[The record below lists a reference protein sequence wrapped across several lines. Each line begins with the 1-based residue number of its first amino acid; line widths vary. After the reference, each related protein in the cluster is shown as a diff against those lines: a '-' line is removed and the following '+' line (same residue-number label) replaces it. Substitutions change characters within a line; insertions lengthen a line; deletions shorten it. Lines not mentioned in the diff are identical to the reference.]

1 MSSSFQSTAFQGS
14 ARPVDTFVR
23 PPSVQP
29 KTGAEE
35 LASVLAAVNPNL
47 QKFIGTKIENAIED
61 QRADMTMEIAK
72 KGFKQITKEHRNK
85 FGDDATNQLIGGSI
99 FTQDEFEKRQAEHI
113 GLTLSS
119 DFENIYNNKVF
130 EFTNREGKTITKP
143 ISHFSIDSPQM
154 QEFLGEISSLTASKT
169 QGLNNK
175 HLANY
180 FYPYQQKATEAI
192 VQEHIKAN
200 NEFRFNRAKSQT
212 NDAMWNALPLWLKGN
227 KEEALNIIQK
237 QIESQVTL
245 GIPAD
250 KKTKFNESIITSLK
264 NISLSVYESALEAVP
279 NDYESALDDAFEVI
293 EMGGG
298 IKIGPML
305 QQKDGTFSQSTLDKN
320 TKYGTDMFNLK
331 KSLYQRYEQDK
342 KRGVDIEKAKEDKDI
357 LDFALEYGPSSIENI
372 PKFNSLIEKYPHR
385 KPDILKKIEIYEEDR
400 SKVVNDLMDQILNRQ
415 ITIDAAVTKFIN
427 IRNSLGTT
435 ITKEDEQ
442 NLTTLRSLIF
452 DKTSG
457 FDPYKNY
464 RTDVREVLKRLGVA
478 AGGQQTLDGYFTFD
492 VQKEPNKAKKYQKY
506 TKSINRDLIDYLY
519 RTPDPNNPGQFLKRS
534 QEDYFIKL
542 RELEDNA
549 LKDIEGTTKN
559 KNKGSQGVSNNASM
573 DQILQ
578 FAEEKKLTAEQALNL
593 LSTNKFTI
601 TPEGKIQLDEE
612 VESGNFGLTGGG
624 FFRKFFGRDKKTSQN
639 DAGDTV
645 TIDGQTFENRR
656 GAGFG
661 GGVPVDEP
669 TKIQVRKGDT
679 LFSLSQ
685 LYDTSVEKIK
695 EVNGLVSDTI
705 DIGQELIMP
714 TINRLVNTVGD
725 AVVPKEDLKNRSV
738 LEEIDVTKP
747 FSYDSLY
754 RLAMEVGFPPEDA
767 KIMAAIA
774 LAESKGDAQID
785 TVASGTDPNKE
796 NEFSLGLWQINVIKE
811 FQAER
816 FPLFNIKSPQEL
828 YNPLTNAKAAFILY
842 SRRKPEERFNDWSTY
857 TDGTYKDF
865 LPKTD

>member
-1 MSSSFQSTAFQGS
+1 
-14 ARPVDTFVR
+14 
-23 PPSVQP
+23 
-29 KTGAEE
+29 
-35 LASVLAAVNPNL
+35 
-47 QKFIGTKIENAIED
+47 
-61 QRADMTMEIAK
+61 
-72 KGFKQITKEHRNK
+72 
-85 FGDDATNQLIGGSI
+85 
-99 FTQDEFEKRQAEHI
+99 
-113 GLTLSS
+113 
-119 DFENIYNNKVF
+119 
-130 EFTNREGKTITKP
+130 
-143 ISHFSIDSPQM
+143 M
-154 QEFLGEISSLTASKT
+154 QEFLGEISSLTVSKT
-169 QGLNNK
+169 EGLNSK

-212 NDAMWNALPLWLKGN
+212 NDAMWQALPLWLKGN
-227 KEEALNIIQK
+227 KENNLKEEALNIIQK
-237 QIESQVTL
+237 QIESQNTL

-250 KKTKFNESIITSLK
+250 KKTKFNDSIITSLK
-264 NISLSVYESALEAVP
+264 SISLSVYESALEAVP

-320 TKYGTDMFNLK
+320 TKYGTEMFNLK
-331 KSLYQRYEQDK
+331 KSIYQRYEQDK

-372 PKFNSLIEKYPHR
+372 PKLNALIKRLPHR

-400 SKVVNDLMDQILNRQ
+400 SKVINDLMDQIINRQ
-415 ITIDAAVTKFIN
+415 ITMDAAATKYIN

-442 NLTTLRSLIF
+442 NLTILRNLIIN
-452 DKTSG
+452 KTSG

-478 AGGQQTLDGYFTFD
+478 AGGQQTLDGYFTFN
-492 VQKEPNKAKKYQKY
+492 VEKEPNKAKKYQQY

-534 QEDYFIKL
+534 QEDYFKKL
-542 RELEDNA
+542 RALEDAA

-559 KNKGSQGVSNNASM
+559 KGSQGVSNSASM

-593 LSTNKFTI
+593 LNTNKFTI
-601 TPEGKIQLDEE
+601 TPEGKIQLDKE
-612 VESGNFGLTGGG
+612 VESGNFGLTGGN
-624 FFRKFFGRDKKTSQN
+624 FFKKFFG
-639 DAGDTV
+639 G
-645 TIDGQTFENRR
+645 GRR
-656 GAGFG
+656 GDGPG
-661 GGVPVDEP
+661 GGMMNEDTDDEP
-669 TKIQVRKGDT
+669 IKVQVRKGDT
-679 LFSLSQ
+679 LFGLSQ
-685 LYDTSVEKIK
+685 LYNTTVEKIK
-695 EVNGLVSDTI
+695 ELNNKVTDNI
-705 DIGQELIMP
+705 DIGEELIMP
-714 TINRLVNTVGD
+714 TITRLVNTVGD

-767 KIMAAIA
+767 RIMAAIA

-842 SRRKPEERFNDWSTY
+842 SRRKPKERFDDWSTY

-865 LPKTD
+865 LPKTN

>member
-1 MSSSFQSTAFQGS
+1 MTSSYQSTAFQSS
-14 ARPVDTFVR
+14 ARPVDTFVA

-29 KTGAEE
+29 KTGIESLAET
-35 LASVLAAVNPNL
+35 LAAVNPNL
-47 QKFIGTKIENAIED
+47 QRFIGTKIESAIED
-61 QRADMTMEIAK
+61 ERADMTMEIAK

-99 FTQDEFEKRQAEHI
+99 FTQDEFEKRQAEHV

-143 ISHFSIDSPQM
+143 MSHFSIDSPQM
-154 QEFLGEISSLTASKT
+154 QEFLGEISSLTVSKT

-192 VQEHIKAN
+192 VQEHVKAN

-227 KEEALNIIQK
+227 KEEALNIIQQ

-250 KKTKFNESIITSLK
+250 KKTKFNDSIITSLK
-264 NISLSVYESALEAVP
+264 SISLSVYESALEAEP
-279 NDYESALDDAFEVI
+279 NDLDSALDDAFEVI

-305 QQKDGTFSQSTLDKN
+305 QQKDGILSQSTLDKN
-320 TKYGTDMFNLK
+320 TKYGTEMFNLK
-331 KSLYQRYEQDK
+331 KSIYQRYEQDK
-342 KRGVDIEKAKEDKDI
+342 KRNIDVEKAKEDKDI
-357 LDFALEYGPSSIENI
+357 LDFALEYGSSSIENI
-372 PKFNSLIEKYPHR
+372 PKFNALIEKYPHK

-415 ITIDAAVTKFIN
+415 ITMDAAATKFIN
-427 IRNSLGTT
+427 IRNSFGATA
-435 ITKEDEQ
+435 TKEDEQ
-442 NLTTLRSLIF
+442 NLKMLRGLIF

-464 RTDVREVLKRLGVA
+464 RADVREVLKRLGVA
-478 AGGQQTLDGYFTFD
+478 AGGQQTLDGYGFTFD
-492 VQKEPNKAKKYQKY
+492 RTKEPNKADKYQKY
-506 TKSINRDLIDYLY
+506 TKTINRDLIDYLY
-519 RTPDPNNPGQFLKRS
+519 RTPDPDNPGQFLKRS

-549 LKDIEGTTKN
+549 LKDIEGEN
-559 KNKGSQGVSNNASM
+559 KPDGNKGSSNNPSM
-573 DQILQ
+573 AQILQ
-578 FAEEKKLTAEQALNL
+578 FAEEKKLTAEQALIL
-593 LSTNKFTI
+593 LNENKFTL
-601 TPEGKIQLDEE
+601 TPEGQIQLDEE

-624 FFRKFFGRDKKTSQN
+624 FFRKFFGGEGGAVSEVSDKTAKEIIEKE
-639 DAGDTV
+639 DAD
-645 TIDGQTFENRR
+645 DKQTK
-656 GAGFG
+656 
-661 GGVPVDEP
+661 V
-669 TKIQVRKGDT
+669 QVRKGDT
-679 LFSLSQ
+679 LYSLSQ
-685 LYDTSVEKIK
+685 LYNTTVEKIK
-695 EVNGLVSDTI
+695 ELNNKVTDNI
-705 DIGQELIMP
+705 DIGEELIMP
-714 TINRLVNTVGD
+714 TITRLVNTVGD

-738 LEEIDVTKP
+738 LDEIDVTKT

-767 KIMAAIA
+767 RIMAAIA

-785 TVASGTDPNKE
+785 TVKSGTDPNKE
-796 NEFSLGLWQINVIKE
+796 GEFSLGLWQINVIKE
-811 FQAER
+811 YQAER

-828 YNPLTNAKAAFILY
+828 YDPLTNAKAAFILY
-842 SRRKPEERFNDWSTY
+842 DRRKENEKFDDWSTY

-865 LPKTD
+865 LPKTN

>member
-1 MSSSFQSTAFQGS
+1 MTSSVQSTAFQSS

-29 KTGAEE
+29 KTGIESLAET
-35 LASVLAAVNPNL
+35 LAAVNPNL
-47 QKFIGTKIENAIED
+47 QRFIGQKIEENIED
-61 QRADMTMEIAK
+61 QRADITMEIAK

-113 GLTLSS
+113 GLTLNS
-119 DFENIYNNKVF
+119 DYENIYNNKVF

-154 QEFLGEISSLTASKT
+154 QEFLGEISSLTELKT

-212 NDAMWNALPLWLKGN
+212 NDAIWNALPLWLKGS

-237 QIESQVTL
+237 QVESQVTL

-250 KKTKFNESIITSLK
+250 KKTKFNDSIITSLK
-264 NISLSVYESALEAVP
+264 SISLSVYESALEAVP

-342 KRGVDIEKAKEDKDI
+342 KRGVDIEKAKEDKEI
-357 LDFALEYGPSSIENI
+357 LDFALEYGLSSIENI
-372 PKFNSLIEKYPHR
+372 PKFNALIKKYPHR
-385 KPDILKKIEIYEEDR
+385 KPDILQKIEIYEEDR
-400 SKVVNDLMDQILNRQ
+400 TKVVNDLMDQILNRQ
-415 ITIDAAVTKFIN
+415 ITMDAAATKFIN

-442 NLTTLRSLIF
+442 NLEMLRGLIF

-478 AGGQQTLDGYFTFD
+478 AGGQQTLDGYFTFNLE
-492 VQKEPNKAKKYQKY
+492 KEPDKADKYQKY
-506 TKSINRDLIDYLY
+506 SKSINRDLIDYLY
-519 RTPDPNNPGQFLKRS
+519 RTIDPDNPGQFLKRS

-542 RELEDNA
+542 RDLEDAA
-549 LKDIEGTTKN
+549 LKDIQSTTKN
-559 KNKGSQGVSNNASM
+559 QNKGSQGVSNSASM

-593 LSTNKFTI
+593 LNTNKFTI
-601 TPEGKIQLDEE
+601 TPEGKIQLDKE
-612 VESGNFGLTGGG
+612 VESGNFGLTGGN
-624 FFRKFFGRDKKTSQN
+624 FFKKFFG
-639 DAGDTV
+639 G
-645 TIDGQTFENRR
+645 GRR
-656 GAGFG
+656 GDGPG
-661 GGVPVDEP
+661 GGMMNEDTDDEP
-669 TKIQVRKGDT
+669 IKVQVRKGDT
-679 LFSLSQ
+679 LFGLSQ
-685 LYDTSVEKIK
+685 LYNTTVEKIK
-695 EVNGLVSDTI
+695 EVNGLASDAI
-705 DIGQELIMP
+705 NIGQELIMP
-714 TINRLVNTVGD
+714 TITRLVNTVGD

-767 KIMAAIA
+767 RIMAAIA

-828 YNPLTNAKAAFILY
+828 YDPLTNAKAAFILY
-842 SRRKPEERFNDWSTY
+842 SRRKPKERFDDWSTY

-865 LPKTD
+865 SPKTN

>member
-1 MSSSFQSTAFQGS
+1 MTSSVQSTAFQSS

-29 KTGAEE
+29 KTGIESLAET
-35 LASVLAAVNPNL
+35 LAAVNPNL
-47 QKFIGTKIENAIED
+47 QRFIGQKIEENIED
-61 QRADMTMEIAK
+61 QRADITMEIAK

-113 GLTLSS
+113 GLTLNS
-119 DFENIYNNKVF
+119 DYENIYNNKVF

-154 QEFLGEISSLTASKT
+154 QEFLGEISSLTELKT

-212 NDAMWNALPLWLKGN
+212 NDAIWNALPLWLKGS

-237 QIESQVTL
+237 QVESQVTL

-250 KKTKFNESIITSLK
+250 KKTKFNDSIITSLK
-264 NISLSVYESALEAVP
+264 SISLSVYESALEAVP

-342 KRGVDIEKAKEDKDI
+342 KRGVDIEKAKEDKEI
-357 LDFALEYGPSSIENI
+357 LDFALEYGLSSIENI
-372 PKFNSLIEKYPHR
+372 PKFNALIKKYPHR
-385 KPDILKKIEIYEEDR
+385 KPDILQKIEIYEEDR
-400 SKVVNDLMDQILNRQ
+400 TKVVNDLMDQILNRQ
-415 ITIDAAVTKFIN
+415 ITMDAAATKFIN

-435 ITKEDEQ
+435 ITKEDEG
-442 NLTTLRSLIF
+442 NLEMLRGLIF

-478 AGGQQTLDGYFTFD
+478 AGGQQTLDGYFTFNLE
-492 VQKEPNKAKKYQKY
+492 KEPDKADKYQKY
-506 TKSINRDLIDYLY
+506 SKSINRDLIDYLY
-519 RTPDPNNPGQFLKRS
+519 RTIDPDNPGQFLKRS

-542 RELEDNA
+542 RDLEDAA
-549 LKDIEGTTKN
+549 LKDIQSTTKN
-559 KNKGSQGVSNNASM
+559 QNKGSQGVSNSASM

-593 LSTNKFTI
+593 LNTNKFTI
-601 TPEGKIQLDEE
+601 TPEGKIQLDKE
-612 VESGNFGLTGGG
+612 VESGNFGLTGGN
-624 FFRKFFGRDKKTSQN
+624 FFKKFFG
-639 DAGDTV
+639 G
-645 TIDGQTFENRR
+645 GRR
-656 GAGFG
+656 GDGPG
-661 GGVPVDEP
+661 GGMMNEDTDDEP
-669 TKIQVRKGDT
+669 IKVQVRKGDT
-679 LFSLSQ
+679 LFGLSQ
-685 LYDTSVEKIK
+685 LYNTTVEKIK
-695 EVNGLVSDTI
+695 EVNGLASDAI
-705 DIGQELIMP
+705 NIGQELIMP
-714 TINRLVNTVGD
+714 TITRLVNTVGD

-767 KIMAAIA
+767 RIMAAIA

-828 YNPLTNAKAAFILY
+828 YDPLTNAKAAFILY
-842 SRRKPEERFNDWSTY
+842 SRRKPKERFDDWSTY

-865 LPKTD
+865 LPKTN

>member
-1 MSSSFQSTAFQGS
+1 MTSSYQSTAFQSS

-29 KTGAEE
+29 KTGIESLAET
-35 LASVLAAVNPNL
+35 LAAVNPNL
-47 QKFIGTKIENAIED
+47 QKFIGQKIEENIED
-61 QRADMTMEIAK
+61 QRADITMEIAK

-113 GLTLSS
+113 GLTLNS
-119 DFENIYNNKVF
+119 DYENIYNNKVF

-154 QEFLGEISSLTASKT
+154 QEFLGEISSLTESKT

-212 NDAMWNALPLWLKGN
+212 NDAMWQALPLWLNNK
-227 KEEALNIIQK
+227 KEEALDIIQK

-250 KKTKFNESIITSLK
+250 KKTKFNDSIITSLK
-264 NISLSVYESALEAVP
+264 SISLSVYESALEAVP

-372 PKFNSLIEKYPHR
+372 PKLNDLIKKYPHR

-400 SKVVNDLMDQILNRQ
+400 SKVINDLMDQIINRQ
-415 ITIDAAVTKFIN
+415 ITMDAAATKFIN

-442 NLTTLRSLIF
+442 NLKMLRGLIF

-464 RTDVREVLKRLGVA
+464 RTDVREVLKRLAVA
-478 AGGQQTLDGYFTFD
+478 AGGQQTLDGYFTFNLE
-492 VQKEPNKAKKYQKY
+492 KEPDKADKYQEY
-506 TKSINRDLIDYLY
+506 SKSINRDLIDYLY
-519 RTPDPNNPGQFLKRS
+519 RTPDPDNPGQFLKRS

-542 RELEDNA
+542 RDLEDAA

-559 KNKGSQGVSNNASM
+559 QNKGSQGASNNPSM

-593 LSTNKFTI
+593 LNTNKFTI
-601 TPEGKIQLDEE
+601 TPEGKIQLDKE
-612 VESGNFGLTGGG
+612 VESGNFGLTGGN
-624 FFRKFFGRDKKTSQN
+624 FFKKFFG
-639 DAGDTV
+639 G
-645 TIDGQTFENRR
+645 GRR
-656 GAGFG
+656 GDGPG
-661 GGVPVDEP
+661 GGMMNEDTDDEP
-669 TKIQVRKGDT
+669 IKVQVRKGDT
-679 LFSLSQ
+679 LFGLSQ
-685 LYDTSVEKIK
+685 LYNTSVEKIK
-695 EVNGLVSDTI
+695 ELNNKVTDNI
-705 DIGQELIMP
+705 DIGEELIMP
-714 TINRLVNTVGD
+714 TITRLVNTVGD

-828 YNPLTNAKAAFILY
+828 YDPLTNAKAAFILY
-842 SRRKPEERFNDWSTY
+842 SRRKPKERFDDWSTY

-865 LPKTD
+865 LPKTN

>member
-1 MSSSFQSTAFQGS
+1 MTSSVQSTAFQSS

-47 QKFIGTKIENAIED
+47 QKFISAKIEENIED
-61 QRADMTMEIAK
+61 QRADITMEIAK

-113 GLTLSS
+113 GLTLNS
-119 DFENIYNNKVF
+119 DYENIYNNKVF
-130 EFTNREGKTITKP
+130 EFTNREGKTVTKP

-154 QEFLGEISSLTASKT
+154 QEFLGEISSLTESKT

-212 NDAMWNALPLWLKGN
+212 NDAMWQALPLWLNNK
-227 KEEALNIIQK
+227 KEEALDIIQK

-250 KKTKFNESIITSLK
+250 KKTKFNDSIITSLK
-264 NISLSVYESALEAVP
+264 SISLSVYESALEAVP

-331 KSLYQRYEQDK
+331 KSIYQRYEQDK

-372 PKFNSLIEKYPHR
+372 PKLNALIKRLPHR

-400 SKVVNDLMDQILNRQ
+400 SKVINDLMDQIINRQ
-415 ITIDAAVTKFIN
+415 ITMDAAATKFIN

-442 NLTTLRSLIF
+442 NLKMLRGLIF

-492 VQKEPNKAKKYQKY
+492 VQKEPDKASKYQKY
-506 TKSINRDLIDYLY
+506 SKSINRDLIDYLY
-519 RTPDPNNPGQFLKRS
+519 RTPDPDNPGQFLKRS

-542 RELEDNA
+542 RDLEDA
-549 LKDIEGTTKN
+549 AFKDIQGTTKN
-559 KNKGSQGVSNNASM
+559 QNKGSQGASNNPSM

-593 LSTNKFTI
+593 LNTNKFTI
-601 TPEGKIQLDEE
+601 TPEGKIQLDKE
-612 VESGNFGLTGGG
+612 VESGNFGLTGGN
-624 FFRKFFGRDKKTSQN
+624 FFKKFFG
-639 DAGDTV
+639 G
-645 TIDGQTFENRR
+645 GRR
-656 GAGFG
+656 GDGPG
-661 GGVPVDEP
+661 GGMMNEDTDDEP
-669 TKIQVRKGDT
+669 IKVQVRKGDT
-679 LFSLSQ
+679 LFGLSQ
-685 LYDTSVEKIK
+685 LYNTSVEKIK
-695 EVNGLVSDTI
+695 ELNNKVTDNI
-705 DIGQELIMP
+705 DIGEELIMP
-714 TINRLVNTVGD
+714 TITRLVNTVGD

-767 KIMAAIA
+767 RIMAAIA

-842 SRRKPEERFNDWSTY
+842 SRRKPKERFDDWSTY

-865 LPKTD
+865 LPKTN

>member
-1 MSSSFQSTAFQGS
+1 MTSSVQSTAFQSS

-29 KTGAEE
+29 KTGIESLAET
-35 LASVLAAVNPNL
+35 LAAVNPNL
-47 QKFIGTKIENAIED
+47 QRFIGQKIEENIED
-61 QRADMTMEIAK
+61 QRADITMEIAK

-113 GLTLSS
+113 GLTLNS
-119 DFENIYNNKVF
+119 DYENIYNNKVF

-154 QEFLGEISSLTASKT
+154 QEFLGEISSLTELKT

-212 NDAMWNALPLWLKGN
+212 NDAIWNALPLWLKGS

-237 QIESQVTL
+237 QVESQVTL

-250 KKTKFNESIITSLK
+250 KKTKFNDSIITSLK
-264 NISLSVYESALEAVP
+264 SISLSVYESALEAVP

-342 KRGVDIEKAKEDKDI
+342 KRGVDIEKAKEDKEI
-357 LDFALEYGPSSIENI
+357 LDFALEYGLSSIENI
-372 PKFNSLIEKYPHR
+372 PKFNALIKKYPHR
-385 KPDILKKIEIYEEDR
+385 KPDILQKIEIYEEDR
-400 SKVVNDLMDQILNRQ
+400 TKVVNDLMDQILNRQ
-415 ITIDAAVTKFIN
+415 ITMDAAATKFIN

-442 NLTTLRSLIF
+442 NLEMLRGLIF

-478 AGGQQTLDGYFTFD
+478 AGGQQTLDGYFTFNLE
-492 VQKEPNKAKKYQKY
+492 KEPDKADKYQKY
-506 TKSINRDLIDYLY
+506 SKSINRDLIDYLY
-519 RTPDPNNPGQFLKRS
+519 RTIDPDNPGQFLKRS

-542 RELEDNA
+542 RDLEDAA
-549 LKDIEGTTKN
+549 LKDIQSTTKN
-559 KNKGSQGVSNNASM
+559 QNKGSQGVSNSASM

-593 LSTNKFTI
+593 LNTNKFTI
-601 TPEGKIQLDEE
+601 TPEGKIQLDKE
-612 VESGNFGLTGGG
+612 VESGNFGLTGGN
-624 FFRKFFGRDKKTSQN
+624 FFKKFFG
-639 DAGDTV
+639 G
-645 TIDGQTFENRR
+645 GRR
-656 GAGFG
+656 GDGPG
-661 GGVPVDEP
+661 GGMMNEDTDDEP
-669 TKIQVRKGDT
+669 IKVQVRKGDT
-679 LFSLSQ
+679 LFGLSQ
-685 LYDTSVEKIK
+685 LYNTTVEKIK
-695 EVNGLVSDTI
+695 EVNGLASDAI
-705 DIGQELIMP
+705 NIGQELIMP
-714 TINRLVNTVGD
+714 TITRLVNTVGD

-767 KIMAAIA
+767 RIMAAIA

-828 YNPLTNAKAAFILY
+828 YDPLTNAKAAFILY
-842 SRRKPEERFNDWSTY
+842 SRRKPKERFDDWSTY

-865 LPKTD
+865 LPKTN

>member
-1 MSSSFQSTAFQGS
+1 MTSSYQSTAFRGS
-14 ARPVDTFVR
+14 ARPVDTFVA

-35 LASVLAAVNPNL
+35 LASVLAVVNPNL
-47 QKFIGTKIENAIED
+47 QKFIGTKIESAIED

-119 DFENIYNNKVF
+119 DFENIYNNKIF

-192 VQEHIKAN
+192 VQEHIKAHN
-200 NEFRFNRAKSQT
+200 QFKFNRAKSQT

-250 KKTKFNESIITSLK
+250 KKTKFNDSIITSLK
-264 NISLSVYESALEAVP
+264 SISLSVYESALEAVP

-305 QQKDGTFSQSTLDKN
+305 QQKDGTLSQSTLDKN
-320 TKYGTDMFNLK
+320 PKYGTDMFNLK
-331 KSLYQRYEQDK
+331 KSIYQRYEQDK
-342 KRGVDIEKAKEDKDI
+342 KRGADIEKTNEDKEI
-357 LDFALEYGPSSIENI
+357 LNFALEYGPSSIENI
-372 PKFNSLIEKYPHR
+372 TKFNALIEKYPHR

-442 NLTTLRSLIF
+442 NLTTLRSLII

-464 RTDVREVLKRLGVA
+464 RTDVREILKRLGVA
-478 AGGQQTLDGYFTFD
+478 AGGQQTLDGYGFTFD
-492 VQKEPNKAKKYQKY
+492 RTKEPNKADKYQKY
-506 TKSINRDLIDYLY
+506 TKSIPRDLTDYLY

-534 QEDYFIKL
+534 QEEYFIKL

-549 LKDIEGTTKN
+549 AKDIEGEN
-559 KNKGSQGVSNNASM
+559 KQDGNKGSSNNPSM
-573 DQILQ
+573 AQILQ
-578 FAEEKKLTAEQALNL
+578 FAESKDITAEQALIL
-593 LSTNKFTI
+593 LNENKFTL
-601 TPEGKIQLDEE
+601 TPEGKIQLDKE

-624 FFRKFFGRDKKTSQN
+624 FFRKFFGGTEGGAFTPVRQEDIDREQALDDEESKSYLVQ
-639 DAGDTV
+639 AGDT
-645 TIDGQTFENRR
+645 
-656 GAGFG
+656 
-661 GGVPVDEP
+661 
-669 TKIQVRKGDT
+669 
-679 LFSLSQ
+679 L
-685 LYDTSVEKIK
+685 TSIAERV
-695 EVNGLVSDTI
+695 GTTVSDIMETNNI
-705 DIGQELIMP
+705 TNADVITAGQKLIMP

-747 FSYDSLY
+747 FDYNSLY

-767 KIMAAIA
+767 RIMAAIA

-865 LPKTD
+865 LPKTN

>member
-1 MSSSFQSTAFQGS
+1 MTSSFQSTAFQSS

-29 KTGAEE
+29 KTGIESLAET
-35 LASVLAAVNPNL
+35 LAAVNPNL
-47 QKFIGTKIENAIED
+47 QKFIGQKIEENIED
-61 QRADMTMEIAK
+61 QRADITMEIAK

-113 GLTLSS
+113 GLTLNS
-119 DFENIYNNKVF
+119 DYENIYNNKVF

-154 QEFLGEISSLTASKT
+154 QEFLGEISSLTESKT

-212 NDAMWNALPLWLKGN
+212 NDAMWQALPLWLNNK
-227 KEEALNIIQK
+227 KEEALDIIQK

-250 KKTKFNESIITSLK
+250 KKTKFNDSIITSLK
-264 NISLSVYESALEAVP
+264 SISLSVYESALEAVP

-331 KSLYQRYEQDK
+331 KSIYQRYEQDK

-357 LDFALEYGPSSIENI
+357 LDFALEYGPSSIDNI
-372 PKFNSLIEKYPHR
+372 PKLNALIKRLPHR

-400 SKVVNDLMDQILNRQ
+400 SKVINDLMDQIINRQ
-415 ITIDAAVTKFIN
+415 ITMDAAATKFIN

-442 NLTTLRSLIF
+442 NLKMLRGLIF

-492 VQKEPNKAKKYQKY
+492 VEKEPDKADKYQKY
-506 TKSINRDLIDYLY
+506 SKSINRDLIDYLY

-534 QEDYFIKL
+534 QEDYFKKL
-542 RELEDNA
+542 IDLEDAA

-559 KNKGSQGVSNNASM
+559 KNKGSQGVSNSASM

-593 LSTNKFTI
+593 LNTNKFTI
-601 TPEGKIQLDEE
+601 TPEGKIQLDKEI
-612 VESGNFGLTGGG
+612 ESGNFGLTGGN
-624 FFRKFFGRDKKTSQN
+624 FFKKFFG
-639 DAGDTV
+639 G
-645 TIDGQTFENRR
+645 GRR
-656 GAGFG
+656 GDGPG
-661 GGVPVDEP
+661 GGMMNEDTDDEP
-669 TKIQVRKGDT
+669 IKVQVRKGDT
-679 LFSLSQ
+679 LYSLSQ
-685 LYDTSVEKIK
+685 LYNTSVEKIK
-695 EVNGLVSDTI
+695 ELNNKVTDNI
-705 DIGQELIMP
+705 DIGEELIMP
-714 TINRLVNTVGD
+714 TITRLVNTVGD

-747 FSYDSLY
+747 FDYNSLY
-754 RLAMEVGFPPEDA
+754 RLAMEVGFTADQA
-767 KIMAAIA
+767 RIMAAIA
-774 LAESKGDAQID
+774 LAESGGVAGID
-785 TVASGTDPNKE
+785 TVKSGLDPEKKG
-796 NEFSLGLWQINVIKE
+796 EFSLGLWQIDMQDSPGYMVGT
-811 FQAER
+811 ER
-816 FPLFNIKSPQEL
+816 RPKFKIKSNQEL
-828 YNPLTNAKAAFILY
+828 YNPLTNARAAKIVFD
-842 SRRKPEERFNDWSTY
+842 EEGFTAWTQ
-857 TDGTYKDF
+857 YKNNEYKKF
-865 LPKTD
+865 LPKTN

>member
-1 MSSSFQSTAFQGS
+1 MTSSYRPPTFQSS
-14 ARPVDTFVR
+14 AGPVDTFVR
-23 PPSVQP
+23 QSTVPFIKDDAFTQLT
-29 KTGAEE
+29 KA
-35 LASVLAAVNPNL
+35 LLAVNPAID
-47 QKFIGTKIENAIED
+47 FYMEENIED
-61 QRADMTMEIAK
+61 QRADITMEIAK
-72 KGFKQITKEHRNK
+72 KGFKQLTKEHRDK

-113 GLTLSS
+113 GLTINS

-169 QGLNNK
+169 QGLSNK
-175 HLANY
+175 HLANH
-180 FYPYQQKATEAI
+180 FYPYHQQATEAI
-192 VQEHIKAN
+192 VQKYIKAN
-200 NEFRFNRAKSQT
+200 NDYKFNRAKSQT
-212 NDAMWNALPLWLKGN
+212 NDAMWNALPLWLNNK
-227 KEEALNIIQK
+227 KEEALNIIQE

-250 KKTKFNESIITSLK
+250 KKTKFNESLITSLK
-264 NISLSVYESALEAVP
+264 SISLNVYESALEAVP

-342 KRGVDIEKAKEDKDI
+342 KRGVDIEKANEDKEI
-357 LDFALEYGPSSIENI
+357 LDFALEYGPSSIEDI
-372 PKFNSLIEKYPHR
+372 SKFNALIKKYPHR
-385 KPDILKKIEIYEEDR
+385 KPDILQKIEIYEEDR
-400 SKVVNDLMDQILNRQ
+400 SKVVNDLMDQIINRQ
-415 ITIDAAVTKFIN
+415 ISMDAAATKFIN

-435 ITKEDEQ
+435 ITKEDEK
-442 NLTTLRSLIF
+442 NLTTLRSLII

-478 AGGQQTLDGYFTFD
+478 AGGQQTLDGYFTFP
-492 VQKEPNKAKKYQKY
+492 VGKEPDKVNKADKYQKY
-506 TKSINRDLIDYLY
+506 SKSINRDLIDYLY

-542 RELEDNA
+542 REIEDNA

-559 KNKGSQGVSNNASM
+559 KNKNKNSASM

-578 FAEEKKLTAEQALNL
+578 FAEEKKLTAEQALIL
-593 LSTNKFTI
+593 LNENKFTL

-624 FFRKFFGRDKKTSQN
+624 FFRKFFGKTEGGAFTPVRQEDIDREQALDDEETKSYLVQ
-639 DAGDTV
+639 AGDTLTSIAERVGTTV
-645 TIDGQTFENRR
+645 TDIMEANNITNADVITAGQ
-656 GAGFG
+656 
-661 GGVPVDEP
+661 
-669 TKIQVRKGDT
+669 K
-679 LFSLSQ
+679 
-685 LYDTSVEKIK
+685 
-695 EVNGLVSDTI
+695 
-705 DIGQELIMP
+705 LIMP
-714 TINRLVNTVGD
+714 TITRLVNTVGD

-828 YNPLTNAKAAFILY
+828 YDPLTNAKAAFILY
-842 SRRKPEERFNDWSTY
+842 SRRKPKERFNDWSTY

-865 LPKTD
+865 LPKTN